1 MPAGQNRPT
10 PHRAADSEERALIPQ
25 LNVTDVVGLFFRRKL
40 VFVLSA
46 LAVLVGG
53 GIYLIWVT
61 PQYRSAAAVVVR
73 FDDKSIPES
82 NLARDSSA
90 VVTAQNE
97 RHETVLAHSDILTSP
112 DLARAVIEKVG
123 LENAYADV
131 VSDPPSWGTPMDEA
145 LRLFAKKLDVD
156 PEQQGNVIH
165 ITFDH
170 PDPEMAR
177 TILQDLISGY
187 MHREADIFS
196 HPDIDFQKVQVAEA
210 DSRLQKAQAELRD
223 YKAENGI
230 TSFDEQLTAL
240 ITQRTDTNE
249 ALQSANVTLIQ
260 STQRR
265 DELQRLIAKVP
276 ASLLNT
282 AGGEKYRSLDDAQA
296 ALAGLQVKEQQM
308 LATWRADSPVMDQ
321 LRASIESA
329 TANLRA
335 RRGEIAR
342 RDASAPNL
350 VFQNIQTD
358 LLRATA
364 EALAGAHSVE
374 TLKGQVEFL
383 DRRQDQLEHLR
394 TSLLERN
401 RAVEIADSAFRATSL
416 HFEDARVA
424 DSRLNDRISRGAII
438 SQPSLPY
445 KPSKPRYIL
454 MSVAFA
460 VASIMVAIG
469 MVLLTELLDDRF
481 TDPAQ
486 ITRMMGIPVL
496 ATFDKPASQ

>member
-1 MPAGQNRPT
+1 
-10 PHRAADSEERALIPQ
+10 
-25 LNVTDVVGLFFRRKL
+25 
-40 VFVLSA
+40 
-46 LAVLVGG
+46 
-53 GIYLIWVT
+53 
-61 PQYRSAAAVVVR
+61 
-73 FDDKSIPES
+73 
-82 NLARDSSA
+82 
-90 VVTAQNE
+90 
-97 RHETVLAHSDILTSP
+97 
-112 DLARAVIEKVG
+112 
-123 LENAYADV
+123 
-131 VSDPPSWGTPMDEA
+131 
-145 LRLFAKKLDVD
+145 
-156 PEQQGNVIH
+156 
-165 ITFDH
+165 
-170 PDPEMAR
+170 
-177 TILQDLISGY
+177 
-187 MHREADIFS
+187 
-196 HPDIDFQKVQVAEA
+196 VQVAEA